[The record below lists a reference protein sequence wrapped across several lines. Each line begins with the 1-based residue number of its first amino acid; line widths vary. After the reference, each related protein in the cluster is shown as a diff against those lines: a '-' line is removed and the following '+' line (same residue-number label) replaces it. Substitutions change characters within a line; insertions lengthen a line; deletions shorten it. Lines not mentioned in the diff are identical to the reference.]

1 MEARKED
8 LDEILEALSYGTFDE
23 NDEADFYSIVVQ
35 PFSEKYKK
43 PFDYATGATKGVLIF
58 EQLGFV
64 IKIPFCRNSEDCEY
78 NSAYGEYECC
88 YFTGADTD
96 NGWDYCEAEANK
108 YERAE
113 EEGLAQCFAK
123 TKKIG
128 DIDEYPIYMQELAD
142 IYKSIDYQSSHT
154 EEDSRQVS
162 SICNSNNFYMFNLEW
177 LSDAFH
183 YYGEKVFHKLLEFIR
198 TVGINDLHDGN
209 IGYIGNRPVLVD
221 YSSFDS

>member
-1 MEARKED
+1 MGTRKEE

-23 NDEADFYSIVVQ
+23 IDEAEFYPVVVQ

-64 IKIPFCRNSEDCEY
+64 IKIPFCRNSEDCYY

-128 DIDEYPIYMQELAD
+128 DIDGYPIYMQELAD

>member
-23 NDEADFYSIVVQ
+23 NDEADFYPIVVQ

-64 IKIPFCRNSEDCEY
+64 IKIPFCRNTEDCYY

-96 NGWDYCEAEANK
+96 NGWDYCEAEADK

-113 EEGLAQCFAK
+113 AEGLAQCFAK

-128 DIDEYPIYMQELAD
+128 DIDGYPIYMQELAD

>member
-1 MEARKED
+1 MGTRKEY

-23 NDEADFYSIVVQ
+23 NDEADFYPVVVQ

-64 IKIPFCRNSEDCEY
+64 IKIPFCRNSEDY
-78 NSAYGEYECC
+78 DDYYECC
-88 YFTGADTD
+88 NYFTGADTD
-96 NGWDYCEAEANK
+96 NGWDYCEAEADK
-108 YERAE
+108 YQRAE
-113 EEGLAQCFAK
+113 EEGISMCFAK
-123 TKKIG
+123 TEKIG
-128 DIDEYPIYMQELAD
+128 EIDGYPIYMQELAS
-142 IYKSIDYQSSHT
+142 IYKNVDYQSSHT
-154 EEDSRQVS
+154 EEDSRQVN
-162 SICNSNNFYMFNLEW
+162 SICDSNNFYIFNIEW

-183 YYGEKVFHKLLEFIR
+183 FYGEKIFHKLLEFIR

-209 IGYIGNRPVLVD
+209 IGYIKNRPVLVD

>member
-1 MEARKED
+1 MGTRKEE

-23 NDEADFYSIVVQ
+23 IDEAEFYPVVVQ

-128 DIDEYPIYMQELAD
+128 DIDGYPIYMQELAD

-162 SICNSNNFYMFNLEW
+162 SICNSNNFYMFNIEW

-183 YYGEKVFHKLLEFIR
+183 YYGEKMFHKLLEFIR